1 MKRREAEKE
10 MEERE
15 DIEMCKKKAETDQIF
30 LLYQQEKN
38 KKRSEDAQALSE
50 YHLKQAVNKFS
61 QNNSIKFFFLQQQR
75 KDHERGLK
83 TTEIE
88 ECQLDKHVNEIEKQQ
103 FQDYAG
109 RVISYMEENGR
120 NTYPMKR
127 VFSFQFFFYNIFNI
141 FIQVYNEEMK
151 RFDQWSQGYKKSDSG
166 ETKLRSKDKKS
177 LNDTKKNLG
186 FQWDMPNK

>member
-61 QNNSIKFFFLQQQR
+61 QNNSIKFFFL
-75 KDHERGLK
+75 
-83 TTEIE
+83 
-88 ECQLDKHVNEIEKQQ
+88 
-103 FQDYAG
+103 
-109 RVISYMEENGR
+109 
-120 NTYPMKR
+120 
-127 VFSFQFFFYNIFNI
+127 
-141 FIQVYNEEMK
+141 
-151 RFDQWSQGYKKSDSG
+151 
-166 ETKLRSKDKKS
+166 
-177 LNDTKKNLG
+177 
-186 FQWDMPNK
+186 